1 VSSCLIRLKY
11 HLILILKLYMY
22 IINII
27 ILNNEKKNVN
37 KKILNINLIIK
48 IANI

>member
-1 VSSCLIRLKY
+1 
-11 HLILILKLYMY
+11 MY

>member
-1 VSSCLIRLKY
+1 
-11 HLILILKLYMY
+11 MY

-27 ILNNEKKNVN
+27 ILNKEKKNVN